1 LTRWWK
7 SIWES
12 WGKPWR
18 KSGENAGN
26 RKEECEGFIK
36 NVQLKHP
43 DLAQQAR
50 RRKVELLASAYGGAM
65 NEAEIE
71 ALQAIYAYEEV
82 LFARHGR
89 KTQASRT
96 WQMVKRHGI
105 IEAVERA
112 VNRKKETIGYT
123 ALVEMGMQDFA
134 FEAVVMRHPE
144 LFSQGAVARSKQRLR
159 EWTLT

>member
-1 LTRWWK
+1 
-7 SIWES
+7 
-12 WGKPWR
+12 
-18 KSGENAGN
+18 
-26 RKEECEGFIK
+26 
-36 NVQLKHP
+36 
-43 DLAQQAR
+43 
-50 RRKVELLASAYGGAM
+50 
-65 NEAEIE
+65 
-71 ALQAIYAYEEV
+71 
-82 LFARHGR
+82 
-89 KTQASRT
+89 
-96 WQMVKRHGI
+96 MVKRHGI